1 LYYWLSLNT
10 KEGKDPLYQLN
21 SEIRFAEGKSEENT
35 FKIVNNL
42 PIPPTSEEIS
52 LYELMVDFQ
61 LAQIIKHKPIN
72 LIHDSYDFLIEHFI
86 SKYHVDNVRETL
98 ARFSTKFPWYYKY
111 LTDKKYLRML
121 FISLG
126 ILMLGVG
133 AFDSTEYDGKL
144 TPLAQWLSSN
154 LGNSLF
160 VVISEVLA
168 YTWGI
173 IISLSFI
180 LPIIFLIKY
189 LYHRYILNEKPDD
202 SDKEEKLNFFQLIE
216 NIEGKRSHLLYIPFV
231 IPLLIVVLQ
240 MSSPDTISL
249 VNKIEGFRFFSTLF
263 LVIGLTILSVYN
275 YVKERNQRMSA
286 SWLIQ
291 RTEHM
296 LWLHLIQSFV
306 ISIFVIDLIL
316 RFQVSVDDFNDEN
329 GGLYFL
335 GMSKYIQI
343 KRGIIDV
350 VVMPTFTMMIT
361 ILTLFFSFFIE
372 KIFGNQEE

>member
-1 LYYWLSLNT
+1 
-10 KEGKDPLYQLN
+10 
-21 SEIRFAEGKSEENT
+21 
-35 FKIVNNL
+35 L
-42 PIPPTSEEIS
+42 PI
-52 LYELMVDFQ
+52 L
-61 LAQIIKHKPIN
+61 
-72 LIHDSYDFLIEHFI
+72 FLLN
-86 SKYHVDNVRETL
+86 YV
-98 ARFSTKFPWYYKY
+98 
-111 LTDKKYLRML
+111 
-121 FISLG
+121 
-126 ILMLGVG
+126 
-133 AFDSTEYDGKL
+133 
-144 TPLAQWLSSN
+144 
-154 LGNSLF
+154 
-160 VVISEVLA
+160 
-168 YTWGI
+168 
-173 IISLSFI
+173 
-180 LPIIFLIKY
+180 
-189 LYHRYILNEKPDD
+189 YHRYILNEKPDET
-202 SDKEEKLNFFQLIE
+202 DKEEKLNFFQLIE
-216 NIEGKRSHLLYIPFV
+216 SIEGKRSHLLYIPFV

-240 MSSPDTISL
+240 MSSPDTIAL

-316 RFQVSVDDFNDEN
+316 RFQVSVDDFNDDN

-350 VVMPTFTMMIT
+350 VIMPTFTMMIT

-372 KIFGNQEE
+372 KIFGSQEE